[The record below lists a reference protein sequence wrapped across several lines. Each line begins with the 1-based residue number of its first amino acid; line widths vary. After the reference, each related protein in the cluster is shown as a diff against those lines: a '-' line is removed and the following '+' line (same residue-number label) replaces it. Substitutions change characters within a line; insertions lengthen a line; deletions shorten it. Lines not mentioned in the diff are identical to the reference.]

1 MSQVA
6 PPVLEARGL
15 VKEFPGVRAL
25 DGASIACAAGQVHA
39 LVGENGAGKSTMV
52 RILTGNEP
60 ADAGEVLLDGEPV
73 HFGGP
78 RAALA
83 AGVTAVYQELT
94 VLPAMSVLD
103 NVLLGQERTRRGA
116 LDNRERRRVARE
128 ALGRVGL
135 GDIDLGK
142 RAEDL
147 SLASRQLIEIA
158 RALARETRV
167 LILDEPTAVLAGE
180 ALEAIHRVVR
190 AVAADGIAVI
200 YISHLL
206 EEVRDL
212 ADQVTVLRDGAD
224 VSTGPIAA
232 YDVPKMVREMV
243 GRDVDSVFPDPEPH
257 GSEVVM
263 AVTDLRPRGNDGPG
277 LDFQL
282 HAGEIVGLAGLLG
295 SGRTRLLRTFAGDGA
310 RGSGKIAVGGRE
322 VRASLRAAIDAG
334 VVLVPEERKAEG
346 LALGLPVRANV
357 TLADI
362 RGIAR
367 GGWLDRRLEKQAYE
381 EERERLGIRAAGPE
395 QLTGQLS
402 GGNQQKVVLAKWLR
416 TRPKVLLLDEPT
428 RGIDVGAKAEI
439 YALIRELAA
448 QGMAVVFASSDLTE
462 VVGLSQRVLVCRDG
476 QVVGELAR
484 ENVDPEA
491 IMHIAFGTEA
501 AV

>member
-1 MSQVA
+1 MNQGA
-6 PPVLEARGL
+6 PVLEARGL

-25 DGASIACAAGQVHA
+25 DRATISCEAGQVHA

-52 RILTGNEP
+52 RILTGNEST
-60 ADAGEVLLDGEPV
+60 DAGEVLLDGVPV
-73 HFGGP
+73 RFNGP
-78 RAALA
+78 RQALA
-83 AGVTAVYQELT
+83 AGITAVYQELT

-103 NVLLGQERTRRGA
+103 NVLLGQERTRRG
-116 LDNRERRRVARE
+116 LLENRERRRVARE

-135 GDIDLGK
+135 GDIDLRR

-147 SLASRQLIEIA
+147 SLATRQLIEIA

-206 EEVRDL
+206 EEVREL
-212 ADQVTVLRDGAD
+212 ADRVTVLRDGKD
-224 VSTGPIAA
+224 VSTGPVAE
-232 YDVPKMVREMV
+232 YDVPTMVRQMV
-243 GRDVDSVFPDPEPH
+243 GRDVDSVFPDPAPP
-257 GSEVVM
+257 GAEVVM
-263 AVTDLRPRGNDGPG
+263 SVSDLRPRGNDGPG
-277 LDFQL
+277 LDFEL
-282 HAGEIVGLAGLLG
+282 HAGEIVALAGLLG

-310 RGSGKIAVGGRE
+310 RSSGKIAVGGRE
-322 VRASLRAAIDAG
+322 VQASLHAAIDAG

-346 LALGLPVRANV
+346 LALGLPVRANI
-357 TLADI
+357 TLASI
-362 RGIAR
+362 GGIAR
-367 GGWLDRRLEKQAYE
+367 AGWLDRRREKEAYE
-381 EERERLGIRAAGPE
+381 EERERLGIRASGPE

-439 YALIRELAA
+439 YALIRELAG

-462 VVGLSQRVLVCRDG
+462 VVGLSQRVLVCREG
-476 QVVGELAR
+476 QVVGQLTR
-484 ENVDPEA
+484 EEVDPEA
-491 IMHIAFGTEA
+491 IMHVAFGTGA
-501 AV
+501 AA